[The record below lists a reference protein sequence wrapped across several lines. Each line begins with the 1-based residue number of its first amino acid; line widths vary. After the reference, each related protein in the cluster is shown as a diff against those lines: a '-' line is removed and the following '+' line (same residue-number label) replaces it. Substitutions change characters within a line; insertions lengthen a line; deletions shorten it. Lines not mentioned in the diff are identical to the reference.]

1 MLRIKK
7 NDMVK
12 VIAGKDKGK
21 TGRIMQVMP
30 QQQRAIVE
38 NINVVKKAKR
48 RTQQDQKGGIIEIE
62 APIHLSN
69 LMLLDKDL
77 NAPSRFRVQI
87 AKDGTKFRLG
97 KKNKALSAFAPAGRD
112 R

>member
-7 NDMVK
+7 NDNVM

-21 TGRIMQVMP
+21 TGRVMRIFP
-30 QQQRAIVE
+30 SELRAIVE
-38 NINVVKKAKR
+38 NINLVKKAKR

-69 LMLLDKDL
+69 LMLIDKQE
-77 NAPSRFRVQI
+77 NTPTRFKIEV
-87 AKDGTKFRLG
+87 AKDGTKMRLS
-97 KKNKALSAFAPAGRD
+97 KKSGTVI
-112 R
+112 

>member
-7 NDMVK
+7 NDTVM

-21 TGRIMQVMP
+21 TGRVMRIFP
-30 QQQRAIVE
+30 AELRAIVE
-38 NINVVKKAKR
+38 NINLVKKAKR

-69 LMLLDKDL
+69 LMLIDKQD
-77 NAPSRFRVQI
+77 NTPTRFKVAV
-87 AKDGTKFRLG
+87 AKDGTKMRLS
-97 KKNKALSAFAPAGRD
+97 KKSGAAV
-112 R
+112 

>member
-7 NDMVK
+7 NDTVM

-21 TGRIMQVMP
+21 TGRVMRIFP
-30 QQQRAIVE
+30 SESRAIVE
-38 NINVVKKAKR
+38 NTNLVKKAKR

-69 LMLLDKDL
+69 LMLIDKQD
-77 NAPSRFRVQI
+77 NTPTRFKVEI
-87 AKDGTKFRLG
+87 AKDGTKMRLS
-97 KKNKALSAFAPAGRD
+97 KKSGAVI
-112 R
+112 